1 MDNKTELFKDYPDIV
16 TVIQAR
22 EMLGNIGY
30 KAMYTNLHNGSIKY
44 FKLGKKFL
52 IPKSA
57 IIDYIDQITASN
69 TPPKS
74 NRKKT

>member
-1 MDNKTELFKDYPDIV
+1 MDNKTELFKDYPDVV

-30 KAMYTNLHNGSIKY
+30 KAMYANLHNGHIKY

-52 IPKSA
+52 IPKAA
-57 IIDYIDQITASN
+57 IIDYIDQIIASK